1 MLSAARVLVD
11 EQIRLPSSTHLT
23 CNVGIETFEYC
34 VGIDTPQEITHPQA
48 SENAKLSSLSRPR
61 YPAAGYLIG
70 GRPGPLP
77 NDEEARGRCKLKRER
92 ATWRDILAGGPS
104 LLDQLF
110 WSHLP
115 TPATVLG

>member
-11 EQIRLPSSTHLT
+11 EEIRLPSSAHVT
-23 CNVGIETFEYC
+23 CNVGIEFFEYC
-34 VGIDTPQEITHPQA
+34 VGIDTPQEITHPRA

-77 NDEEARGRCKLKRER
+77 NDEEARGRCKLKREK
-92 ATWRDILAGGPS
+92 TIWRDILAGGPS
-104 LLDQLF
+104 HLDLLF
-110 WSHLP
+110 WPYLQTP
-115 TPATVLG
+115 TTVLG